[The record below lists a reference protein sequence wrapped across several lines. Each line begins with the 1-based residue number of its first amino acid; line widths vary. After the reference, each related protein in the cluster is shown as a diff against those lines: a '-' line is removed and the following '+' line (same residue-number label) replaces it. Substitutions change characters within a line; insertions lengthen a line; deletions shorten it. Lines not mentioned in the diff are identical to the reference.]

1 MREKGRLTQQSGADA
16 SPFEEDA
23 EPRVRGWVYGA
34 AAAAGDALVLAH
46 GAGSDC
52 QAPLLAGVA
61 SVFAKA
67 GFTVLCC
74 DLPYRQKRPHGPPF
88 PGEAAQDRAGLRNAV
103 NALRKLAKID
113 SPRRI
118 FLGGHSYGG
127 RQATMLAAEDGGV
140 ADGLLLL
147 SYPLHPPR
155 QPAQLRTAHF
165 PSLRTPAVFVQGT
178 RDPFGSMEEMQAA
191 LKLIAARTQLLAFEG
206 AGHDLS
212 PGKQARRSKEDA
224 GGISQRVLSAF
235 REFFGQAGS

>member
-1 MREKGRLTQQSGADA
+1 MREKGRLTQQSGTDA

-23 EPRVRGWVYGA
+23 EPRVLGWVYGA
-34 AAAAGDALVLAH
+34 AAAAGDPLVLPH

-61 SVFAKA
+61 SAFAKA

-103 NALRKLAKID
+103 RALRKLAKID
-113 SPRRI
+113 APRRI

-165 PSLRTPAVFVQGT
+165 PALRTPAVFVQGT
-178 RDPFGSMEEMQAA
+178 RDPFGAMEEMQAA
-191 LKLIAARTQLLAFEG
+191 VKLTPARTLLLPFEG

-212 PGKQARRSKEDA
+212 FWRKAPRAADRA
-224 GGISQRVLSAF
+224 GGGSGGGLGGVRGV
-235 REFFGQAGS
+235 FGQAGS

>member
-1 MREKGRLTQQSGADA
+1 MQEKGRVTHQSGADA

-46 GAGSDC
+46 GAGSNC
-52 QAPLLAGVA
+52 KAPLLAGVA
-61 SVFAKA
+61 SAFAKA

-88 PGEAAQDRAGLRNAV
+88 PGEAAQDRQGLRNAA
-103 NALRKLAKID
+103 NALRKLGKIG
-113 SPRRI
+113 PLRRI

-155 QPAQLRTAHF
+155 QPLQLRTAHF
-165 PSLRTPAVFVQGT
+165 PSLHTPAIFVHGT
-178 RDPFGSMEEMQAA
+178 QDSFGSIEEMQAA
-191 LKLIAARTQLLAFEG
+191 LKLVPARTLLLPLEG

-212 PGKQARRSKEDA
+212 FGRKALRSADSAAEVA
-224 GGISQRVLSAF
+224 GRVLSAF
-235 REFFGQAGS
+235 REFFGQRGS

>member
-1 MREKGRLTQQSGADA
+1 MREKGRLTQQSGTDA

-23 EPRVRGWVYGA
+23 EPRVLGWVYGA
-34 AAAAGDALVLAH
+34 AAAAGDPLVLPH

-61 SVFAKA
+61 SAFAKA

-103 NALRKLAKID
+103 RALRKLAKID
-113 SPRRI
+113 APRRI

-155 QPAQLRTAHF
+155 SEEHTSELQSPCNLVCRLLLEKKKHH
-165 PSLRTPAVFVQGT
+165 PELHSYSNHVSSDLIGT
-178 RDPFGSMEEMQAA
+178 
-191 LKLIAARTQLLAFEG
+191 TQVYTTVNL
-206 AGHDLS
+206 
-212 PGKQARRSKEDA
+212 
-224 GGISQRVLSAF
+224 
-235 REFFGQAGS
+235 

>member
-1 MREKGRLTQQSGADA
+1 MREKGRLTHPSGADA

-46 GAGSDC
+46 GAGSNC

-61 SVFAKA
+61 SAFAQA

-113 SPRRI
+113 APRRI

-155 QPAQLRTAHF
+155 QPGQLRTAHF
-165 PSLRTPAVFVQGT
+165 PSLHMPAVFVQGT

-191 LKLIAARTQLLAFEG
+191 LKLTPARTLLLPFEG

-212 PGKQARRSKEDA
+212 LGRKAQRSADSAAEVSGK
-224 GGISQRVLSAF
+224 VLSAF
-235 REFFGQAGS
+235 REFFGQASS

>member
-46 GAGSDC
+46 GAGSNC
-52 QAPLLAGVA
+52 QAPLLAGV
-61 SVFAKA
+61 

-127 RQATMLAAEDGGV
+127 RQATMLAAEAGGV

-165 PSLRTPAVFVQGT
+165 PSLHTPAVFVQGT

-212 PGKQARRSKEDA
+212 FGRKAQRSADSAAEVS
-224 GGISQRVLSAF
+224 GRVLSAF